1 MSTLSTLLWT
11 LGLALQTLLLVLLV
25 KRGIARHRP
34 LFTALLLFFCVRSV
48 LLFTTSPHLSR
59 AAFLDLSAA
68 LSLLDLLL
76 QIALAFTLSL
86 AIARSTRHS
95 TSSSRLHAPILFGA
109 LLALSAS
116 LTAALVAVLPAHSP
130 APVDRAVTF
139 TALLFLSLFA
149 YTSARRLH
157 APDPTG
163 PDRTSIDRTI
173 LSGLAAFS
181 LAAIASQIG
190 RCIAASHR
198 DAHTFF
204 AWTSVSL
211 AAYLL
216 VLLFW
221 VLRCLPNTSPEPPP
235 SKICAG
241 PLQQDLRDRCHL
253 PMAECTAWAIDVVG
267 RPSKA

>member
-1 MSTLSTLLWT
+1 MSNLSTLLWT
-11 LGLALQTLLLVLLV
+11 LGLGLQILLLLLLV
-25 KRGIARHRP
+25 KRRIARHRP
-34 LFTALLLFFCVRSV
+34 LFTALLLFYCIRSV
-48 LLFTTSPHLSR
+48 LLFTASPHLSR
-59 AAFLDLSAA
+59 AASLDLSTA

-76 QIALAFTLSL
+76 QIALAFTL
-86 AIARSTRHS
+86 ARSLVRS
-95 TSSSRLHAPILFGA
+95 AVRSPGNSRSGSRLPTTILFGA
-109 LLALSAS
+109 LLVLSAT

-149 YTSARRLH
+149 YTSAHRLRSPNPTI
-157 APDPTG
+157 PDPAV
-163 PDRTSIDRTI
+163 PDHTSIDRTI
-173 LSGLAAFS
+173 LAGLAAFS
-181 LAAIASQIG
+181 LAGIASQCG

-221 VLRCLPNTSPEPPP
+221 ILRCQPGASLDS
-235 SKICAG
+235 A
-241 PLQQDLRDRCHL
+241 QLRLVAD
-253 PMAECTAWAIDVVG
+253 
-267 RPSKA
+267 S

>member
-1 MSTLSTLLWT
+1 MTPVSTLSTLLWS

-25 KRGIARHRP
+25 KRRIATARP
-34 LFTALLLFFCVRSV
+34 LFTTLLLFFCIRSV

-59 AAFLDLSAA
+59 AAFLDLSTA

-86 AIARSTRHS
+86 AIARSTGRS

-109 LLALSAS
+109 LLVLSAA

-149 YTSARRLH
+149 YSSARRLH
-157 APDPTG
+157 APDPTA
-163 PDRTSIDRTI
+163 PDRTAPNRTSIDRTI

-198 DAHTFF
+198 DAHTFS
-204 AWTSVSL
+204 AWAWVSL

-221 VLRCLPNTSPEPPP
+221 ILRCQASPDSASSKLPD
-235 SKICAG
+235 
-241 PLQQDLRDRCHL
+241 PL
-253 PMAECTAWAIDVVG
+253 PATYPG
-267 RPSKA
+267 S

>member
-1 MSTLSTLLWT
+1 MSTLNTLLWT

-34 LFTALLLFFCVRSV
+34 LFTALLLFFCIRSV

-59 AAFLDLSAA
+59 AAFLDLSTA

-76 QIALAFTLSL
+76 QIALAFTLAL
-86 AIARSTRHS
+86 APIRSTARSTGHS
-95 TSSSRLHAPILFGA
+95 TSSSRLHTPILFGA
-109 LLALSAS
+109 LLVLSAA

-149 YTSARRLH
+149 YSSTRRLH
-157 APDPTG
+157 GPDPTGPDPTG
-163 PDRTSIDRTI
+163 PDRTGPDRTTIDRTI

-198 DAHTFF
+198 DAHTFS
-204 AWTSVSL
+204 AWAWVSL

-221 VLRCLPNTSPEPPP
+221 ILRCQTSPDSAS
-235 SKICAG
+235 SKLPD
-241 PLQQDLRDRCHL
+241 PL
-253 PMAECTAWAIDVVG
+253 PTTYPGA
-267 RPSKA
+267 